1 MVGDSA
7 FFKGTAEEVRHIMLD
22 THGGKDDGEFFLG
35 IISQRSLAH
44 DLGSQL
50 VMGQPIPGE
59 NRKFLS
65 ADQSGQSVDSGN
77 SGSDIVS
84 RILSFDRI

>member
-7 FFKGTAEEVRHIMLD
+7 LFKGTAEEVRYIMLD
-22 THGGKDDGEFFLG
+22 THGGKDDGEFFVG
-35 IISQRSLAH
+35 IIPKRSLAH

-50 VMGQPIPGE
+50 VVRKTIPGE
-59 NRKFLS
+59 NRKFLT
-65 ADQSGQSVDSGN
+65 ADQGGQSVNGGN